1 MNFPFLLICLSV
13 GIGITEGTQK
23 QVFQTSRF
31 HTSCWSIQSMVTVVK
46 ITLYLYNLMVALYVF
61 LQKFPCDFNIYDSVQ
76 DGRITSEE
84 FFTFTHKHGYDA
96 ESSDIF
102 FKTMDSNGNI
112 VYYAIIGQRS

>member
-23 QVFQTSRF
+23 
-31 HTSCWSIQSMVTVVK
+31 
-46 ITLYLYNLMVALYVF
+46 
-61 LQKFPCDFNIYDSVQ
+61 QKFPCDFNIYDSVQ

-84 FFTFTHKHGYDA
+84 FFTFTHKHGYDG

-102 FKTMDSNGNI
+102 FKTMDSNADGQIGVSEFREGIPNI
-112 VYYAIIGQRS
+112 RNLGLLGRCTGTRVVRW